1 VQQEDNPPKLDSW
14 LSGYPTAVLA
24 DKGTFLLVGF
34 VQPTSIRLPV
44 MPAESQAVN
53 SAHHESE
60 SDSCITV
67 AYDGLQKNHAVDCS

>member
-34 VQPTSIRLPV
+34 MMPSGIRIENL
-44 MPAESQAVN
+44 
-53 SAHHESE
+53 
-60 SDSCITV
+60 
-67 AYDGLQKNHAVDCS
+67 LQSGIYCQLHCSLHLLVIRRDLGQRVTTTLMWV